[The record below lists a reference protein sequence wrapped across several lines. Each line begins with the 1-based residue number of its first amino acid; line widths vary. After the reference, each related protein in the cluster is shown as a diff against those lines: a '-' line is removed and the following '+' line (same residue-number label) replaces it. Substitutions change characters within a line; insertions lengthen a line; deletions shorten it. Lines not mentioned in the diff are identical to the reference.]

1 MPAQASAQLIS
12 LIVLIA
18 IARWYVI
25 PWLNS
30 RPRALDAV
38 TDWLAA
44 ATLQ

>member
-1 MPAQASAQLIS
+1 MNYLMPAQASAQLFS

-30 RPRALDAV
+30 MRDL
-38 TDWLAA
+38 
-44 ATLQ
+44 